1 MGKFD
6 ENEEAT
12 VNLTNETIIFKS
24 SYRNKPKV
32 CLLHVFWNKIGVKI
46 IFLQKKKLRNGPSIY
61 FSVV

>member
-12 VNLTNETIIFKS
+12 ANLTNETIVFKS
-24 SYRNKPKV
+24 SYSNKPKV

-46 IFLQKKKLRNGPSIY
+46 IFLQKKI
-61 FSVV
+61 